1 MRLLLSLSSVAV
13 VIGLAAPAHADA
25 NQDQA
30 FLAAVK
36 SAGIVVKN
44 PDDAIVTGKA
54 VCESVQA
61 GKQPV
66 DPRQEPARSK
76 PGTPAGRRRQ
86 VHLDRD
92 RCLLSRSTARRQAAQ
107 GWRQLA
113 ALRSKFTPYEM
124 HGVRAF
130 ATIMA
135 P

>member
-1 MRLLLSLSSVAV
+1 MLIATLGNHRVMRFLLSLSSVAV
-13 VIGLAAPAHADA
+13 VIGLAAPAHADT

-66 DPRQEPARSK
+66 DLVKNLQDLNPELP
-76 PGTPAGRRRQ
+76 Q
-86 VHLDRD
+86 V
-92 RCLLSRSTARRQAAQ
+92 AA
-107 GWRQLA
+107 A
-113 ALRSKFTPYEM
+113 KFTSIAT
-124 HGVRAF
+124 GVYCPDQLPGAK
-130 ATIMA
+130 
-135 P
+135 PPKGGGS